1 MERIVITIHPPD
13 ADGRLLTVADAM
25 QQVLDTV
32 RLFTRAQAA
41 LANPEDAFDWLLEKA
56 TTNSPPFSVTALAVP
71 VQRGRDV
78 SKYVREIEHVVA
90 TGISQL
96 VHEGDPP
103 WWMAEILDCTRNLF
117 QRNLNGIART
127 QISLAANETINIDR
141 HSAASGLR
149 AIEAFDALNVG
160 KEIT

>member
-56 TTNSPPFSVTALAVP
+56 ST
-71 VQRGRDV
+71 
-78 SKYVREIEHVVA
+78 
-90 TGISQL
+90 
-96 VHEGDPP
+96 
-103 WWMAEILDCTRNLF
+103 
-117 QRNLNGIART
+117 
-127 QISLAANETINIDR
+127 
-141 HSAASGLR
+141 LR
-149 AIEAFDALNVG
+149 
-160 KEIT
+160 